1 MEKTVMVET
10 SARHVHVTE
19 ETLEILFGKGYQ
31 LTKKKDLSQPGQFA
45 CEERVQVI
53 GPKNSFPA
61 VSILGPTSPADQVE
75 LSASDARSI
84 GVAAPVRESGDIA
97 GSGACKLVGPKG
109 EVELK
114 EGVIVAKRHIH
125 MTPEDAENYG
135 VKDKQ
140 VVSVK
145 IDSPERSLVFG
156 DVVVRVSPKFKLAM
170 HIDTDESN
178 AVMAGQ
184 QALSLIELP
193 FSLRLLSGA
202 ALIRGPAFFVLSNRA
217 FTDDKRM

>member
-61 VSILGPTSPADQVE
+61 VSILGPTRPADQVE

-125 MTPEDAENYG
+125 MTPEDAANYG

-170 HIDTDESN
+170 HIDTEI
-178 AVMAGQ
+178 G
-184 QALSLIELP
+184 
-193 FSLRLLSGA
+193 
-202 ALIRGPAFFVLSNRA
+202 RA
-217 FTDDKRM
+217 SCRERV

>member
-61 VSILGPTSPADQVE
+61 VSILGPTRPADQVE

-97 GSGACKLVGPKG
+97 GSSACKLVGPKG

-125 MTPEDAENYG
+125 MTPEDAANYG

-178 AVMAGQ
+178 AAMAGRD
-184 QALSLIELP
+184 ATGVI
-193 FSLRLLSGA
+193 
-202 ALIRGPAFFVLSNRA
+202 V
-217 FTDDKRM
+217 D